1 MRAIVPGQKGGLV
14 AGNKTPRTDEVQLR
28 PGSRLP
34 KSENPDALVMLW
46 VLWAE
51 TSKVR
56 ESRPGPLRDSATSNR
71 NRKLNPLIETL
82 VRVHVD
88 QTQVWFPV
96 RRTWPGARAGNLPKA
111 PPRGSRAATGGRVGQ
126 TMNAA
131 PGGFWRLSRPG
142 NRPTDRR
149 VNRSRESHSRLHLAA
164 WARLSRLTPSL
175 PLSPTRFPGIFSME
189 KGGRPWGG
197 QLCTQSC
204 PRLQGPGGRLSPLL
218 CQARSGPESLPIVPE
233 SLPPGRTDLAR
244 SAPRRF
250 AEPADAK
257 RSCVVRP
264 AKQGTVI
271 YS

>member
-164 WARLSRLTPSL
+164 WARLSRLPPSL
-175 PLSPTRFPGIFSME
+175 PLSPTRFPGDFFNGE
-189 KGGRPWGG
+189 GGAAVGWSTLYSELSTPSR
-197 QLCTQSC
+197 
-204 PRLQGPGGRLSPLL
+204 PGGKAFPPL
-218 CQARSGPESLPIVPE
+218 CQAGNRVVDLAGLAAPPNR
-233 SLPPGRTDLAR
+233 PGR
-244 SAPRRF
+244 
-250 AEPADAK
+250 
-257 RSCVVRP
+257 RP
-264 AKQGTVI
+264 
-271 YS
+271 